1 MRRAKIVCTLGPA
14 SFGEPVLRRLVGA
27 GMDVA
32 RLNMSHGTRSE
43 MEGWVRTLRALGEEG
58 DHALAILVDLQGPK
72 IRTGTFAD
80 GPVELTA
87 GDTFTITTRDVEG
100 DATVV
105 GTTYPGLAGDVSVG
119 DTLLLADGSI
129 QLRATEVSDTDVVT
143 TVEVGGPLSDHKG
156 INLPGVAVSVPAL
169 SDKDAEDLRWA
180 MQQEVDFVALSFVR
194 SARDVVAVH
203 AVMDEFGRRIP
214 VIAKVEKPQALDH
227 LEEIVEAFDGI
238 MVARGDLGVE
248 MPLED
253 VPVAQKRMVELAR
266 RRAKPVI
273 VATQV
278 LESMMTNPR
287 PTRAEASDCAN
298 AVLDGADAVMLS
310 GETSVGEYPVECV
323 EVMTRIIAS
332 TEEHGLHHIR
342 RLTNLPHT
350 VTGAVTAAAVEVGH
364 DVGAVAYVA
373 FTSTGSSARRLARTR
388 VTEPVLAFTPD
399 PAIRRRLALTWG
411 IRTVLVPQVDTI
423 EEMFRQVNDALSG
436 DEQYAPGDRVV
447 VVAGTPIGVPGSV
460 NTMRVHVLTEPGA

>member
-14 SFGEPVLRRLVGA
+14 TTDDSVLRQLVEA

-32 RLNMSHGTRSE
+32 RLNMSHGTQADK
-43 MEGWVRTLRALGEEG
+43 EGLVSTLRSLDANS
-58 DHALAILVDLQGPK
+58 DHAIAVLVDLQGPK

-80 GPVELTA
+80 GPVELVEGA
-87 GDTFTITTRDVEG
+87 TFTLTTREVPGSVDE
-100 DATVV
+100 V
-105 GTTYPGLAGDVSVG
+105 GTTYAGLAADVSVG
-119 DTLLLADGSI
+119 DQLLLNDGNI
-129 QLRATEVSDTDVVT
+129 ELRATAVTDTDVVT
-143 TVEVGGPLSDHKG
+143 TVVVGGELSDHKG

-169 SDKDAEDLRWA
+169 SDKDADDLRWA
-180 MQQEVDFVALSFVR
+180 MGQEVDAVALSFVR
-194 SARDVVAVH
+194 TAQDVEAVH

-214 VIAKVEKPQALDH
+214 VIAKIEKPQALEN

-253 VPVAQKRMVELAR
+253 VPVAQKTMVELAR

-278 LESMMTNPR
+278 LESMISNPR

-310 GETSVGEYPVECV
+310 GETSVGQYPVECV
-323 EVMTRIIAS
+323 RVMTRIIAS
-332 TEEHGLHHIR
+332 TEEMALHRMRGLTDIPR
-342 RLTNLPHT
+342 T
-350 VTGAVTAAAVEVGH
+350 VTGAVTRAAVEVGH
-364 DVGAVAYVA
+364 EIGAVAYVA
-373 FTSTGSSARRLARTR
+373 FTTTGSSARRLARTR
-388 VTEPVLAFTPD
+388 AAEPLLAFTPD
-399 PAIRRRLALTWG
+399 PAIRRQLALTWG
-411 IRTVLVPQVDTI
+411 VQTVLLPKVDSI
-423 EEMFRQVNDALSG
+423 EEMFRQVDEALAA
-436 DEQYAPGDRVV
+436 DDRFTDGDRLV

-460 NTMRVHVLTEPGA
+460 NTMRVHALAKA